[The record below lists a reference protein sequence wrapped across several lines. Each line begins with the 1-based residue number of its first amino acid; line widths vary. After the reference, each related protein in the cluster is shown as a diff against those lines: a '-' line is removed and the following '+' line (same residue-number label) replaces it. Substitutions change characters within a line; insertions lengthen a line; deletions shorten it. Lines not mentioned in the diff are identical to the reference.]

1 MNYIRRQ
8 VIKKYIAYLLRK
20 LAINVLYITFFVLNN
35 QYYGLPSVLVMTFVT
50 KWNQRLYRHMATLL
64 WVYKLL
70 SFWRTESI
78 SIACGSPYK
87 NTPKQHLTVILI
99 LILIKA

>member
-20 LAINVLYITFFVLNN
+20 LAVNVLYITFFVLNN

-50 KWNQRLYRHMATLL
+50 KPEVIQTH
-64 WVYKLL
+64 
-70 SFWRTESI
+70 
-78 SIACGSPYK
+78 G
-87 NTPKQHLTVILI
+87 NTFVSL
-99 LILIKA
+99 